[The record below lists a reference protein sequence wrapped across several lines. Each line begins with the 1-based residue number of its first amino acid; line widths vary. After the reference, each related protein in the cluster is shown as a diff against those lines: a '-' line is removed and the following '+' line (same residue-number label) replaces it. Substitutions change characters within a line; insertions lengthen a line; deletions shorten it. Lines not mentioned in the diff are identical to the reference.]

1 MSYTYSTWVPALAN
15 FLVVPNY
22 TTDMNFQGALS
33 VFIDDAEQRLYR
45 ELQLLNTVVRDS
57 SQAFGLN
64 TPTFNLPSQNGTF
77 VVVQSI
83 SAVSPAGTTSPD
95 NGTRYYLTPSTKET
109 INYLYPNAT
118 GSSIPQFFGM
128 VTQNQIVVGPWPDQ
142 AYQVEVTG
150 TIRPT
155 PLSSANQTTLLTTYF
170 PDLWFA
176 ATMVAGAAYLKN
188 FGAAAD
194 DPRMSVTWETHVQT
208 LLTSAVKE
216 EAMKKFTSQA
226 WTSREPAQLATPPRA

>member
-1 MSYTYSTWVPALAN
+1 MAYTYSTWVAAMAN

-22 TTDMNFQGALS
+22 TTDVNFQAALS
-33 VFIDDAEQRLYR
+33 VFVDDTEQRLYR

-57 SQAFGLN
+57 SQAFSLN

-77 VVVQSI
+77 VVIQSI
-83 SAVSPAGTTSPD
+83 NAITPAGTTSPD
-95 NGTRYYLTPSTKET
+95 SGTRNQIVSSTKET

-118 GSSIPQFFGM
+118 SSAVPQFFGM
-128 VTQNQIVVGPWPDQ
+128 VTQNQVVVGPWPDQ
-142 AYQVEVTG
+142 AYTVEVTG

-155 PLSSANQTTLLTTYF
+155 PLSSSNQTTLLTTYF

-176 ATMVAGAAYLKN
+176 ATMVPGAAYLKN
-188 FGAAAD
+188 FGAASD
-194 DPRMSVTWETHVQT
+194 DPRMAVSWETHVEP

-216 EAMKKFTSQA
+216 EAMKKFSSQQ
-226 WTSREPAQLATPPRA
+226 WTSREPATIATPPRA

>member
-188 FGAAAD
+188 F
-194 DPRMSVTWETHVQT
+194 
-208 LLTSAVKE
+208 
-216 EAMKKFTSQA
+216 
-226 WTSREPAQLATPPRA
+226 